1 MEGDYTQLSR
11 VHYGHELFHRSIL
24 INIQFPI
31 GRDAVND
38 CATNSTLNS
47 SRFDRSLGT
56 SIRFAA
62 RRGDILT

>member
-47 SRFDRSLGT
+47 SRFESPWV
-56 SIRFAA
+56 
-62 RRGDILT
+62 